1 MVHVQQ
7 TILQGSPYD
16 LTQMFTRNVNT
27 GKNCPFVV
35 WFWRRFSMLFYLRPT
50 TLNPTSTT
58 FCQDLQANIFN
69 IIQGYTTTNRAS
81 FYAPFANTDRSEWSP
96 IANTNPS
103 SNVVNDNS
111 LGGVCK
117 SLIVGATIQIA
128 YSLVGNVENPQ
139 AKLVFVSYDW
149 NDLADVNLRVS
160 SYFWLIK
167 MFP

>member
-1 MVHVQQ
+1 
-7 TILQGSPYD
+7 
-16 LTQMFTRNVNT
+16 
-27 GKNCPFVV
+27 
-35 WFWRRFSMLFYLRPT
+35 MLFYLRPT

-128 YSLVGNVENPQ
+128 YSLVGNVENTQ